1 MNNDEVRSGIAKS
14 WDFFDSLDLGEAFIT
29 PTPLAVIQDFRKVA
43 LDAKSLYT
51 DVYESGLALS
61 HYNILLFDLAFFQFG
76 WSGEN
81 EVRYAYYPNPFISG
95 NKEAQVKLQNWR
107 EAQLAEILSE
117 EDVSALIASLTTS
130 GTVPLIRY
138 ENSPSQYRPF
148 RHPCSHMHIG
158 LHSDNRWPLARV
170 LTPLA
175 FSMWIVKQYYTD
187 SWSVYDDETHPI
199 GNRLEQDLIDEQAN
213 CRILGEELFGPSEVR
228 SLHFR

>member
-1 MNNDEVRSGIAKS
+1 MNSEDVRSGIAKS
-14 WDFFDSLDLGEAFIT
+14 WEFLDSLELGEAFVT
-29 PTPLAVIQDFRKVA
+29 PTPLTVIQEFRKVA
-43 LDAKSLYT
+43 LNVKSLYT

-107 EAQLAEILSE
+107 EAQSADILSE

-138 ENSPSQYRPF
+138 ENSPSQYRSL

-158 LHSDNRWPLARV
+158 LHSENRWPLARV

-199 GNRLEQDLIDEQAN
+199 GNRLEQDLIDEQAK

-228 SLHFR
+228 SLHIR